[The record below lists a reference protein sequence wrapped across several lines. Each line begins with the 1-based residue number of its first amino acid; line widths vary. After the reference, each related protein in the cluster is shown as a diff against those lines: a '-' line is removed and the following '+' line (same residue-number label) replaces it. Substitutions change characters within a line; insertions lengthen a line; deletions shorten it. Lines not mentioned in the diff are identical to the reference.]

1 MGIGIGLVFPGPA
14 RVEFVGGGAFLPPP
28 EVELDSVVRAVP
40 FDARLPLRVPKDLSL
55 FLVANPG
62 PEAGGLIHS
71 FDVKYRGRRN
81 PAKKIHIWQTDNPE
95 ALNLLESEPG
105 KGVPVLSLT
114 KVDISGSRWS
124 LVKLNWPSGVVTEL
138 GHRFDDGVTVSIDG
152 QGLKATELMEVARLL
167 VIVKAISSEWLTRLG
182 VVQE

>member
-14 RVEFVGGGAFLPPP
+14 QVEFVGGGAFLPPP

-95 ALNLLESEPG
+95 AQKLVESEPG
-105 KGVPVLSLT
+105 KGVPVLSWT